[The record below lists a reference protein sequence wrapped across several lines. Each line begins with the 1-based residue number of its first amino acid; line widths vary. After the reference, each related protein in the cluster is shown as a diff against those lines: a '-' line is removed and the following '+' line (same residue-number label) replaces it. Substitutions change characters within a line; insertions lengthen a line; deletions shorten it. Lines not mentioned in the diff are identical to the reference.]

1 MNSAQSTN
9 SKDFLKE
16 NLFREAVDYFG
27 VGEEKYIEFIVEAWM
42 NDAGNSKHRFDV
54 IGVFLPGAAKILDL
68 ASGCGTCVYYGLMN
82 GYDMYGVEPELW
94 KHTFNRMKSREYGYP
109 PEWQSR
115 FLTAYGE
122 SLPFADNCF
131 DCVTTYQT
139 LEHVADLRAVISEM
153 VRVSRPGGGIHIRCP
168 DYRSTFE
175 PHYRLPWL
183 PLFPRAAAKAYLRLA
198 GSPTAGLDT
207 IQYVT
212 RPRILKMLREIES
225 NNQSTRL
232 QIIDAD
238 RRRFREALRK
248 RSIPAFPG
256 AFSLWKTIEY
266 ATNLFRAKINVNI
279 FVHVLEKGVTVG

>member
-1 MNSAQSTN
+1 MKAEE
-9 SKDFLKE
+9 FLRTHAK
-16 NLFREAVDYFG
+16 LDL
-27 VGEEKYIEFIVEAWM
+27 EKYYGMRDRAFVELIVKNWM

-54 IGVFLPGAAKILDL
+54 IRVFLPDAKKILDL
-68 ASGCGTCVYYGLMN
+68 ASGCDTCVYYGLMN
-82 GYDMYGVEPELW
+82 GFDMYGVEPDMW

-115 FLTAYGE
+115 FLAAYGE
-122 SLPFADNCF
+122 SLPFADNSF

-139 LEHVADLRAVISEM
+139 LEHVADPRAVISEM
-153 VRVSRPGGGIHIRCP
+153 VRVTLPGGGIHIRCP

-198 GSPTAGLDT
+198 GRPTAGLDT

-232 QIIDAD
+232 QIINAD

-256 AFSLWKTIEY
+256 AFFLWRAREY
-266 ATNLFRAKINVNI
+266 ALKLFRAEINVNI
-279 FVHVLEKGVTVG
+279 FVYVLEK